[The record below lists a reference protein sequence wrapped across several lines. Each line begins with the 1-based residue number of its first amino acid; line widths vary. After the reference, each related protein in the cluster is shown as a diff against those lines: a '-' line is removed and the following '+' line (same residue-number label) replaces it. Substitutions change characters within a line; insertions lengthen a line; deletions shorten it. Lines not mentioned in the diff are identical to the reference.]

1 MHIYISRNKY
11 TFYMKLSNFLV
22 IFISSSSTCSQFTY
36 ILLFQKKIV
45 KLSEIMSFLTQ
56 RDQERKESCVLFL
69 QKNSRDEKC
78 GPGTERLSYAG
89 TITRSPWGR
98 TGNSYLKCWNGYSN
112 SVSSMWISI
121 TVRAK
126 ETM

>member
-1 MHIYISRNKY
+1 
-11 TFYMKLSNFLV
+11 MKLSNFLV

-69 QKNSRDEKC
+69 QRNSRDEKC
-78 GPGTERLSYAG
+78 ALGTERLSYAG
-89 TITRSPWGR
+89 TITRSP
-98 TGNSYLKCWNGYSN
+98 
-112 SVSSMWISI
+112 
-121 TVRAK
+121 
-126 ETM
+126 